1 MFISDW
7 DLNPDRIHVFPAEIT
22 DLVLGPNE
30 TQVLVSMQKKFNV
43 ERIQCRK
50 ISVQK
55 QFKERDKVIGK
66 MQIYSEQ
73 HTPQTE
79 CGPLQR
85 VNVVLKCGVFSIYWL
100 GDIIG

>member
-1 MFISDW
+1 MKLRFLSQC
-7 DLNPDRIHVFPAEIT
+7 R
-22 DLVLGPNE
+22 
-30 TQVLVSMQKKFNV
+30 KKFNV

-66 MQIYSEQ
+66 MWIYSEK
-73 HTPQTE
+73 HTPRTE

-85 VNVVLKCGVFSIYWL
+85 VNVALKCGVFSIYGL
-100 GDIIG
+100 GNIIG

>member
-85 VNVVLKCGVFSIYWL
+85 VNVVLKCVVFSIYWL